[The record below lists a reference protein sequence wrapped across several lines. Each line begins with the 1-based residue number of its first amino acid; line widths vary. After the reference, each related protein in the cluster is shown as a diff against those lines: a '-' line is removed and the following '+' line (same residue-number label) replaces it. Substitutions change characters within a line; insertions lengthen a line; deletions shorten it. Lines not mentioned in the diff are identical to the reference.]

1 MINSLLLTGIPQKLR
16 ASLLQ
21 QEILIMRSTGQTSG
35 VNKQLF
41 TRLLVILQRRLD
53 GLISLMIQMRIHLL
67 FTNSA
72 G

>member
-21 QEILIMRSTGQTSG
+21 QEILITKSTGMTFG
-35 VNKQLF
+35 VNNRLF
-41 TRLLVILQRRLD
+41 TRLLGILQQRLD
-53 GLISLMIQMRIHLL
+53 GQISLMMQNSLRIL
-67 FTNSA
+67 FMNST